1 MTIVIDTNVLIRAV
15 RSRRGASFRL
25 LSLVGTGAFEIV
37 ISVPLVVE
45 YEYALLKTAHV
56 LGIAEEAVS
65 DTLDYVCRV
74 AHHQEIF
81 FLWRP
86 VLRDP
91 SDDMVLEV
99 AVASEAQA
107 IITYNRRDFRGA
119 EKFGLEILTPKEF
132 LTEER
137 LL

>member
-1 MTIVIDTNVLIRAV
+1 MTIVLDTNVLVSAV
-15 RSRRGASFRL
+15 RFRRGASFRL
-25 LSLVGTGAFEIV
+25 LSLLGTGAFEVV

-45 YEYALLKTAHV
+45 YEYALLKTAHI
-56 LGIAEEAVS
+56 LGIAHEAIS

-107 IITYNRRDFRGA
+107 IITYNRRDFRGT
-119 EKFGLEILTPKEF
+119 ERFGVEILTPKEF
-132 LTEER
+132 LTKEG